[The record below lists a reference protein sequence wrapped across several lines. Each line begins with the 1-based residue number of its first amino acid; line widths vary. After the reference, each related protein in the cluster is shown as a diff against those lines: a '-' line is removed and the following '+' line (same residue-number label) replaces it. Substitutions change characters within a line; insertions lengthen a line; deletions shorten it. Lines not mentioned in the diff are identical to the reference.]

1 MNFFILGKKIN
12 HLFPIQ
18 SETFDYIY
26 DGKDLIAQASKFVI
40 EKCSHVSHDCY
51 KFSCSSVFT
60 IKAHIFL

>member
-26 DGKDLIAQASKFVI
+26 DGKDLIAQASKFVM
-40 EKCSHVSHDCY
+40 
-51 KFSCSSVFT
+51 FT
-60 IKAHIFL
+60 CLT